1 MMKKLR
7 TLICLLLVVLMVLAL
22 GACGSKKSNDA
33 EISKAAVPGKE
44 GSGYKYD
51 SVTIGCSIMPNF
63 ITGTTPAE
71 NDGACSLVFD
81 EVFKVD
87 PVTKEVKSEILEDWH
102 FEDETTL
109 VMKLK
114 DNVYFSNGDKATAE
128 DVLFSYSSHVDRSSA
143 YIWEFNILYDEC
155 EIVDELTLKMKFSTF
170 YSAFFS
176 SYIIYLY
183 DKSWA
188 ESVGWDS
195 LDWQKPVGTGP
206 YVVSDY
212 KIDDHATFTAR
223 DDYWNKDK
231 DPVTIRE
238 WVLKYYKDNSTMEMD
253 LEAGNIAMC
262 QFTASEYERFQK
274 DGGKGYD
281 VLTGSAGVNHFFQ
294 MGFLENDCWYDKNIR
309 EAFAVGIPWDE
320 FGQVV
325 LGVTWQQPTSSV
337 PSDSPEYKNVGT
349 YKYDLDKA
357 KQLMTAAGYS
367 EEKPLEIHTVTM
379 ESPYFSK
386 CCEAFE
392 YYCNQMYVKFTFDL
406 KDIAATI
413 NDWNT
418 PGSGVECGF
427 YYDNFGSQDGQYVRG
442 LDWAANPNGSNWTF
456 IDDEYYDNLYLDV
469 AACTD
474 LQTRIAKSQ
483 ELQQYTYDEFLAI
496 PYSEMTFQVGYRT
509 DVFGKAQMERA
520 VMNSEYWNLAN
531 MSYASAW
538 N

>member
-253 LEAGNIAMC
+253 L
-262 QFTASEYERFQK
+262 
-274 DGGKGYD
+274 
-281 VLTGSAGVNHFFQ
+281 
-294 MGFLENDCWYDKNIR
+294 
-309 EAFAVGIPWDE
+309 
-320 FGQVV
+320 
-325 LGVTWQQPTSSV
+325 
-337 PSDSPEYKNVGT
+337 
-349 YKYDLDKA
+349 
-357 KQLMTAAGYS
+357 
-367 EEKPLEIHTVTM
+367 
-379 ESPYFSK
+379 
-386 CCEAFE
+386 
-392 YYCNQMYVKFTFDL
+392 
-406 KDIAATI
+406 
-413 NDWNT
+413 
-418 PGSGVECGF
+418 
-427 YYDNFGSQDGQYVRG
+427 
-442 LDWAANPNGSNWTF
+442 
-456 IDDEYYDNLYLDV
+456 
-469 AACTD
+469 
-474 LQTRIAKSQ
+474 
-483 ELQQYTYDEFLAI
+483 
-496 PYSEMTFQVGYRT
+496 
-509 DVFGKAQMERA
+509 
-520 VMNSEYWNLAN
+520 
-531 MSYASAW
+531 
-538 N
+538 

>member
-1 MMKKLR
+1 M
-7 TLICLLLVVLMVLAL
+7 
-22 GACGSKKSNDA
+22 
-33 EISKAAVPGKE
+33 
-44 GSGYKYD
+44 
-51 SVTIGCSIMPNF
+51 
-63 ITGTTPAE
+63 
-71 NDGACSLVFD
+71 
-81 EVFKVD
+81 D

-294 MGFLENDCWYDKNIR
+294 MGFLENDCWYDK
-309 EAFAVGIPWDE
+309 
-320 FGQVV
+320 
-325 LGVTWQQPTSSV
+325 
-337 PSDSPEYKNVGT
+337 
-349 YKYDLDKA
+349 
-357 KQLMTAAGYS
+357 QLMTAAGYS
-367 EEKPLEIHTVTM
+367 EEKPQEIHTVTM

-442 LDWAANPNGSNWTF
+442 LDWAANPNG
-456 IDDEYYDNLYLDV
+456 
-469 AACTD
+469 
-474 LQTRIAKSQ
+474 
-483 ELQQYTYDEFLAI
+483 